1 MVTRYGM
8 SQRLG
13 NVVFDSGHDEVFI
26 GRSMA
31 QTKNYSE
38 EVAAI
43 IDEEVKALID
53 NAYAR
58 CRQILTDQRSALEL
72 TARYLLEFETMDGA
86 TFQRVFDDP
95 AAVEALLSQPQEPA
109 AVEPPREEPEVES

>member
-8 SQRLG
+8 SDKVG

-38 EVAAI
+38 EVAAL
-43 IDEEVKALID
+43 IDEEIRALID
-53 NAYAR
+53 GAYDRCVEILSAR
-58 CRQILTDQRSALEL
+58 RKEL
-72 TARYLLEFETMDGA
+72 DFVADYLLTRA
-86 TFQRVFDDP
+86 SRRV
-95 AAVEALLSQPQEPA
+95 
-109 AVEPPREEPEVES
+109 R